1 MRCALRSVGPLIG
14 AVVASCTAGLLSIAS
29 TAHAVDGSASAAR
42 TTTAVAPGP
51 SELEQCV
58 QGALASLTVSQT
70 TLGKQQT
77 TFMLA
82 GDSHVFFER
91 YPDDGCLG
99 FLVAG
104 ARHVQS
110 LELALRAQDGRELAR
125 SGKPSALAYVRHC
138 GVKGEALFATLR
150 VLDGQGEVVYAELA
164 SDEPRPAAVRALEQC
179 IALGTPRPAP
189 LDMGPDPL
197 GSSIDQQLQAARSE
211 LAVLGYDAGRLVAYG
226 NLRAGEHAAT
236 GTALQR
242 GHCYALVALGSEEVL
257 DLDMRVF
264 GPTLPLSAAG
274 VDISRAR
281 TARVKLCAR
290 APARYVMDVSAFQ
303 GEGAYAVAALELSE
317 PAVSPGISGAARI
330 DFAELNARMRARG
343 FSPEVLTS
351 GILGQE
357 EQLSVPLSLRAG
369 ACYAVGALDSSEP
382 GNEHGSAG
390 LQLGL
395 KAADGSLVALDA
407 ATGEAPLLFHC
418 ADRDEQ
424 LQAVVN
430 AGVGRPQSR
439 FVLLLGRDGEGLS
452 P

>member
-1 MRCALRSVGPLIG
+1 V
-14 AVVASCTAGLLSIAS
+14 S
-29 TAHAVDGSASAAR
+29 T
-42 TTTAVAPGP
+42 
-51 SELEQCV
+51 
-58 QGALASLTVSQT
+58 ALASPTVSQT
-70 TLGKQQT
+70 TLGRQQT
-77 TFMLA
+77 KFMLA
-82 GDSHVFFER
+82 GDSHVVFER
-91 YPDDGCLG
+91 YTDDGCLG

-110 LELALRAQDGRELAR
+110 LELALRAQDGREIAR

-138 GVKGEALFATLR
+138 GVKGEAIFATLR
-150 VLDGQGEVVYAELA
+150 VLDGQGEVVYARLV
-164 SDEPRPAAVRALEQC
+164 SDEPRPSAVRILEQC

-189 LDMGPDPL
+189 LDMGPEPR
-197 GSSIDQQLQAARSE
+197 GPSIDQQLQAVRSE
-211 LAVLGYDAGRLVAYG
+211 LSALGYAPGHLVSYG

-236 GTALQR
+236 GAALQR
-242 GHCYALVALGSEEVL
+242 GRCYALVALGSEEVL

-290 APARYVMDVSAFQ
+290 DPARYVMDVSAFQ

-317 PAVSPGISGAARI
+317 PAETPGIAGTARI
-330 DFAELNARMRARG
+330 DYAELNARMRARG

-382 GNEHGSAG
+382 ANEHGSAS

-395 KAADGSLVALDA
+395 KGSDGSLVALDA

-418 ADRDEQ
+418 APSDEQ
-424 LQAVVN
+424 LHAVIN
-430 AGVGRPQSR
+430 AGTARPQTR
-439 FVLLLGRDGEGLS
+439 FVLLLGHDGEGLQ